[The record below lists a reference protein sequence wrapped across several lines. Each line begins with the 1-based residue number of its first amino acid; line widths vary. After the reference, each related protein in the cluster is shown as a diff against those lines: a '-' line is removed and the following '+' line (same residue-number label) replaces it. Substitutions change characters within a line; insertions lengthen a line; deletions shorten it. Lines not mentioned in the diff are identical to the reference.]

1 MFMYAD
7 QHRTCKELTRFSR
20 RDADRC
26 PAYERFIER
35 GAAFVEPMLLEA
47 PPNVP
52 PRRPADLAALSRL
65 GLRVLH
71 MRPAEL
77 GQLARMFTASAR
89 DILDDWFESD
99 ELKLALA
106 TDGVIGTNGGPASPG
121 TAYVLRP
128 HGLGGVG
135 GGRGF
140 GGGVRGGVGAL
151 TQAPGRSC

>member
-20 RDADRC
+20 RDADRY

-35 GAAFVEPMLLEA
+35 VASFVEPMLLEA

-52 PRRPADLAALSRL
+52 PRRPADLVALSRL
-65 GLRVLH
+65 GLRVLR

-106 TDGVIGTNGGPASPG
+106 TDGVIGTNGGPSSPG
-121 TAYVLRP
+121 TAHVLL
-128 HGLGGVG
+128 HHVIGGVL
-135 GGRGF
+135 
-140 GGGVRGGVGAL
+140 GVRRRWVL
-151 TQAPGRSC
+151 VP